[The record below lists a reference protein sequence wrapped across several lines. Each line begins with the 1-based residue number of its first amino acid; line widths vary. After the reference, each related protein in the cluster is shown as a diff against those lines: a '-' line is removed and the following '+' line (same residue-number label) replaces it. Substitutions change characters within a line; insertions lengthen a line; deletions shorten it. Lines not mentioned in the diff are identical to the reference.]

1 MYKFERNTRSE
12 LRAKLRA
19 SIDSLRSEVNNGF
32 NRLANVIT
40 NTNEITI
47 EHLGLRRNARDYL

>member
-19 SIDSLRSEVNNGF
+19 GIDSLRSEVNNF

-40 NTNEITI
+40 STNEITI